1 MSDNKTLRALVIDPD
16 ARALTDAVRLLTRRG
31 FHVAGRITP
40 VDSLEYVRRARPDV
54 VLLGLPFWE
63 EGWGTEILGVS
74 PETVVLPIVG
84 GAGAPG
90 IRIAAGVA

>member
-1 MSDNKTLRALVIDPD
+1 MSDKILRALVMDPD
-16 ARALTDAVRLLTRRG
+16 PQVVAGAVRLLVQKG

-63 EGWGTEILGVS
+63 EGWGTKIQGAS
-74 PETVVLPIVG
+74 PKTVVLPIVG
-84 GAGAPG
+84 HAGAPG
-90 IRIAAGVA
+90 IRVAAGVA